1 MCTISVVDTRLLT
14 QCIKE
19 KQYGLKLET
28 VSSELFIQR
37 RLKMTSVVLLLVTA
51 VLAISVHGF
60 SSEDELFV
68 DVQSTGETFF
78 ASASNASAAA
88 AIMHM
93 TRYDMIAVNF
103 LHTNQIDV

>member
-1 MCTISVVDTRLLT
+1 MCTISVVDTRLLP

-19 KQYGLKLET
+19 MQYGLKLET

-51 VLAISVHGF
+51 VLAVSVHGF
-60 SSEDELFV
+60 PSEDELFV

-78 ASASNASAAA
+78 ASASNASADA
-88 AIMHM
+88 AIM
-93 TRYDMIAVNF
+93 R
-103 LHTNQIDV
+103 